1 MINVGFFFVSAWY
14 SPREDEGG
22 GDGGDGIGERGAWFT
37 CRSCLLAF
45 VGRGGE
51 GRGLIS
57 SDNMSLS
64 DRCRNNKR

>member
-1 MINVGFFFVSAWY
+1 MEEMGLG
-14 SPREDEGG
+14 RGG
-22 GDGGDGIGERGAWFT
+22 RGLRAAVA
-37 CRSCLLAF
+37 CLHLL
-45 VGRGGE
+45 GGE